1 MLLLFFSS
9 SRRRHTRCSRDW
21 SSDVCSSDLGTKYSH
36 VTPWEYV
43 WQQSLLTLPLAT
55 PIWLAALCYL
65 LFDAAGKKYAALGLA
80 YLIVLA
86 ELIALHGKSYYLA
99 PAYLMLFA
107 AGAVWIETRVLP
119 RTGMWVKPATVT
131 PLIIGG
137 LIAAPLAM
145 PILPVAYAVKYCR
158 FWNVQAVHVENV
170 PLGDLPQFFAD
181 MYGRSEEHTSELQ
194 SRLHLVCRLLLEKK

>member
-1 MLLLFFSS
+1 MIYMCWTWSSILFSGLVVTYRNYGLFFFFFS
-9 SRRRHTRCSRDW
+9 SRRRHTRFDCDW
-21 SSDVCSSDLGTKYSH
+21 SSDVCSSDL
-36 VTPWEYV
+36 
-43 WQQSLLTLPLAT
+43 
-55 PIWLAALCYL
+55 
-65 LFDAAGKKYAALGLA
+65 
-80 YLIVLA
+80 
-86 ELIALHGKSYYLA
+86 
-99 PAYLMLFA
+99 
-107 AGAVWIETRVLP
+107 ETRVLP

-181 MYGRSEEHTSELQ
+181 MYGWPEQVHALDRKS
-194 SRLHLVCRLLLEKK
+194 VV